1 MINFWEIFQPRKILS
16 QEFLA
21 LKQVITKQTEI
32 LDIEVHKMSNVVSKV
47 NDHVALLKTI
57 MPHISKIEKISDTR
71 KDAKNSIYKDI
82 TKLNEREK

>member
-32 LDIEVHKMSNVVSKV
+32 LDIEVHKMSSVVSKV
-47 NDHVALLKTI
+47 NDHEALLKRI
-57 MPHISKIEKISDTR
+57 MPHISKIEKISDTL